1 MAKFTVKNL
10 QADHLLEVLFR
21 AATFFTIT
29 VTSGDGGT
37 VSPSGTV
44 SVAAGADQTFEIT
57 PDAGKEIDKILLD
70 NVEQVVD
77 PA

>member
-21 AATFFTIT
+21 AATFYIIT
-29 VTSGDGGT
+29 VMSGAGGSVT
-37 VSPSGTV
+37 PSGAV
-44 SVAAGADQTFEIT
+44 SVAAGADQTFEIL
-57 PDAGKEIDKILLD
+57 PDAGMEIDKILLD
-70 NVEQVVD
+70 GVEQVVD